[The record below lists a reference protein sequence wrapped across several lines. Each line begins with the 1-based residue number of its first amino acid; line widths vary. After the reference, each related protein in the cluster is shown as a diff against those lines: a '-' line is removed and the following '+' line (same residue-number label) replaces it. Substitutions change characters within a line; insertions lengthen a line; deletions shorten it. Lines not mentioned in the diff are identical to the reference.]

1 MYDFH
6 IHTTFSPDGQS
17 TAEEYCSRRGCGK
30 RDIMFSGALRRDM
43 RRRRSRKPG
52 GCWAE

>member
-17 TAEEYCSRRGCGK
+17 TAEEYCRRAELIGCDGICITDHLDIDYPDRAGEAAGK
-30 RDIMFSGALRRDM
+30 GI
-43 RRRRSRKPG
+43 
-52 GCWAE
+52 

>member
-17 TAEEYCSRRGCGK
+17 SVEEYCRRAELIGCDG
-30 RDIMFSGALRRDM
+30 ICGIGAAGDRAAAGRHE
-43 RRRRSRKPG
+43 
-52 GCWAE
+52 A